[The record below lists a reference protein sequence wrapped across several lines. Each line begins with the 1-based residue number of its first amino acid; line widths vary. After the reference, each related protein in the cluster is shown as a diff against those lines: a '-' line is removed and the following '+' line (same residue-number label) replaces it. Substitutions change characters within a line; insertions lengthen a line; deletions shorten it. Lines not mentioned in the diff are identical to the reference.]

1 MDSESIKENIQNIT
15 LEEFTKML
23 EKIEEP
29 SNDEI
34 ESATQ

>member
-1 MDSESIKENIQNIT
+1 MDSESIKENIQNTT

-29 SNDEI
+29 SEDEI
-34 ESATQ
+34 ESTT